1 MCFNSTGMMHNP
13 AVVTIRDVARLVET
27 PLVVMSYM
35 INQNI
40 PVYQQE
46 IERNPQAPS
55 LATNRFVSLSNGEPA
70 EQVSLPCTDT
80 ILRRSCGCSD
90 ENLQSLQMGGETHK

>member
-13 AVVTIRDVARLVET
+13 AVATIRDVARLVET

-35 INQNI
+35 INQNN

-55 LATNRFVSLSNGEPA
+55 FVTNRFVSLSNGEPA
-70 EQVSLPCTDT
+70 EQVSLLRTDT

-90 ENLQSLQMGGETHK
+90 EPAIFADRR